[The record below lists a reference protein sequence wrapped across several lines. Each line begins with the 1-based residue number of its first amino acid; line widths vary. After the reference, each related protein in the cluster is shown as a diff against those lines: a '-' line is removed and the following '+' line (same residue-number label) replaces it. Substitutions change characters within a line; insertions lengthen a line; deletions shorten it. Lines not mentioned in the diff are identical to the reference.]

1 MITHRR
7 DGLTWDW
14 GWPHSPSSVRVHP
27 AQRGL
32 KELFSRISPT
42 HSFNHLE
49 MVQRWPI
56 LGELSLPGFAA
67 WSHIIVWGKATLENL
82 CPYKF
87 FGWPDL
93 LAAATLLTTSSAT
106 VSPTMAIEHF
116 VTRGQKFTH
125 VLLNCVFSREVW
137 FQTLHLQIPWMYT
150 AWCAFMG

>member
-1 MITHRR
+1 MTKNQMITHRR
-7 DGLTWDW
+7 DGLTW

-32 KELFSRISPT
+32 KELFSRISLT
-42 HSFNHLE
+42 RSFNHLE

-56 LGELSLPGFAA
+56 LGELSLPWFAA

-82 CPYKF
+82 CPNKCKF
-87 FGWPDL
+87 FGWLDL
-93 LAAATLLTTSSAT
+93 MAAATLLTTSSAT

-125 VLLNCVFSREVW
+125 VLLNARV
-137 FQTLHLQIPWMYT
+137 Q
-150 AWCAFMG
+150 